1 MYWPDGSVM
10 QKVTIRF
17 PQEKK
22 ITAGSKTMLIQPDG
36 QSVNR
41 RKLHLFP
48 LGNSSM
54 HNVSFATAC
63 SSTIRILRFEI
74 TVGSGCGNMLPLLL
88 LLHVLRPRLASF
100 RSCCPTTTSPQECLL
115 FPRHYCR
122 RRCPESAN
130 SKLWD
135 HIRGCE
141 MYKKRGRWRL

>member
-1 MYWPDGSVM
+1 M

-22 ITAGSKTMLIQPDG
+22 TACSKTMLIQPDG

-54 HNVSFATAC
+54 HNVSSATAC

-88 LLHVLRPRLASF
+88 LLHVLRPRLVSEAAV
-100 RSCCPTTTSPQECLL
+100 PP
-115 FPRHYCR
+115 PRHPRNVFYFLVIIVVVVVQSQQTANYGIIFVDAKCLRSEDVGVCR
-122 RRCPESAN
+122 GLVGRGSRC
-130 SKLWD
+130 
-135 HIRGCE
+135 
-141 MYKKRGRWRL
+141 